1 MHDTSPLLRAKAD
14 DEPSVFE
21 PAKLLRKGC
30 LGLAVLAIVVVGLA
44 GCGGDDQS
52 ERQAEVAERSATV
65 MPFDLDATTHT
76 FTHTDDGGIQTV
88 TADDPSD
95 AEQID
100 LIRDHL
106 QDERDNFARGNFD
119 DPAAIHG
126 HDMDGVA
133 ELRAGYTD
141 INVSYTDLPDGAE
154 MTYTTDRAD
163 LVGAIHAWFD
173 RQLMDHGADAQ
184 AG

>member
-1 MHDTSPLLRAKAD
+1 MPERERSRIVLSAVVAAA
-14 DEPSVFE
+14 V
-21 PAKLLRKGC
+21 A
-30 LGLAVLAIVVVGLA
+30 LAPA
-44 GCGGDDQS
+44 GCGGDDNS
-52 ERQAEVAERSATV
+52 LAERQAEVAERGAQV

-76 FTHTDDGGIQTV
+76 FTNTSDGGLQV
-88 TADDPSD
+88 VVADDPAD
-95 AEQID
+95 ADQIA

-106 QDERDNFARGNFD
+106 AEERDNFARGDFD

-141 INVSYTDLPDGAE
+141 ITVEYAERPDGAQL
-154 MTYTTDRAD
+154 TYTSDEPE
-163 LVGAIHAWFD
+163 LVEAIHAWFD
-173 RQLMDHGADAQ
+173 RQVMDHGAHAE

>member
-1 MHDTSPLLRAKAD
+1 MTSPTRSRLEAKRPCVRPLRWGR
-14 DEPSVFE
+14 F
-21 PAKLLRKGC
+21 
-30 LGLAVLAIVVVGLA
+30 GLAVIAVIAVVGVAVA
-44 GCGGDDQS
+44 GCGGDDQT
-52 ERQAEVAERSATV
+52 ERQAEVADRGEAV

-95 AEQID
+95 VEQIG
-100 LIRDHL
+100 LIREHL
-106 QDERDNFARGNFD
+106 HEERDKFARGDFD

-133 ELRAGYTD
+133 ELRAGYSD
-141 INVSYTDLPDGAE
+141 ITVTYSDLPDGAQL
-154 MTYTTDRAD
+154 TYTTEKAD
-163 LVGAIHAWFD
+163 LVEAIHAWFD

>member
-1 MHDTSPLLRAKAD
+1 VPERERSRIVLSAVVAAA
-14 DEPSVFE
+14 V
-21 PAKLLRKGC
+21 A
-30 LGLAVLAIVVVGLA
+30 LAPA
-44 GCGGDDQS
+44 GCGGDDNS
-52 ERQAEVAERSATV
+52 LAERQAEVAERGAQV

-76 FTHTDDGGIQTV
+76 FTNTSDGGLQV
-88 TADDPSD
+88 VVADDPAD
-95 AEQID
+95 ADQIA

-106 QDERDNFARGNFD
+106 AEERDNFARGDFD

-141 INVSYTDLPDGAE
+141 ITVEYAERPDGAQL
-154 MTYTTDRAD
+154 TYTSDEPE
-163 LVGAIHAWFD
+163 LVEAIHAWFD
-173 RQLMDHGADAQ
+173 RQVMDHGAHAE